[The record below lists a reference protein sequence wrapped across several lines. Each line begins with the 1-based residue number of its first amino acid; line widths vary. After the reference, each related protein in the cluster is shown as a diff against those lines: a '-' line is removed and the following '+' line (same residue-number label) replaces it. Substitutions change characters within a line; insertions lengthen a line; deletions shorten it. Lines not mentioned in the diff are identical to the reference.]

1 MPLSSQ
7 GHSRHE
13 KATERQEVNQN
24 VSVYL
29 STSCLASSQTLPQQL
44 LPLPKVSCV
53 LHTPPEVA
61 LWTTPTVVK
70 KVKPKAPWF
79 QFPF

>member
-1 MPLSSQ
+1 MKKLQGDKKSSRMFQ
-7 GHSRHE
+7 
-13 KATERQEVNQN
+13 
-24 VSVYL
+24 
-29 STSCLASSQTLPQQL
+29 STSPQYLVLPLQRLSLPQQL
-44 LPLPKVSCV
+44 VPLPEVSCV

-70 KVKPKAPWF
+70 KVKPKATWF